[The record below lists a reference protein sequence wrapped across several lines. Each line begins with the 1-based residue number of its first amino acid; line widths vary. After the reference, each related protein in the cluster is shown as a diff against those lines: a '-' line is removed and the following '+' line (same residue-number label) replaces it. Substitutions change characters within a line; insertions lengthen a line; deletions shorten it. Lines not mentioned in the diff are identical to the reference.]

1 MRYGSFRLW
10 VWDPAVVKA
19 GLATPIS
26 QPVKPVEPS
35 SQAGPARS
43 RNSTIWIP
51 ISPHSLRATHLSLVA
66 AQQGVLEAARRAG
79 HSNSTVTVAHY
90 ARPLAGGD
98 DIVAAWL
105 DSIHRAQVE
114 W

>member
-1 MRYGSFRLW
+1 M
-10 VWDPAVVKA
+10 
-19 GLATPIS
+19 
-26 QPVKPVEPS
+26 
-35 SQAGPARS
+35 
-43 RNSTIWIP
+43 
-51 ISPHSLRATHLSLVA
+51 SLVA
-66 AQQGVLEAARRAG
+66 AQHGVLEAARRAE